1 MEKRYFTIGMAG
13 HIDHGKT
20 SLTKALTNVETDRL
34 KEEKERGISI
44 ELGYAPLILKEE
56 VFVSIVDVPGHERFV
71 RQMIAG
77 VAGIDLVVLVVAAD
91 EGIMPQTEEHVE
103 ILQLLGIERC
113 IVAISKIDRVDDV
126 MLELVIDDI
135 KERLTET
142 VFQYAPFVLLDS
154 LSGTGIEELKQTIS
168 SELASTQFRDAF
180 GSFRLPIDQVFSVQ
194 GQGTVVR
201 GTVYEGIVQKAEQL
215 IVLPKGIS
223 VKARQIQVHHEEQQ
237 TARAGQRAAIN
248 LSGVERSDI
257 KRGDVLVDSKHFL
270 VTDTID
276 VALQTIGRSF
286 AALKQ
291 RTTIKLHIGTSEV
304 MGKIIFFDRN
314 ELTQT
319 TDEVVCQIRLDEKI
333 VVRRGDRFILRRP
346 SPVETIGGGWV
357 IQPNGGKYR
366 FGQETMEMLRYL
378 QQGTPEDLIIDAL
391 SKFVLLDNKKLMQ
404 YTSLDETVLNETLAE
419 GMKTGVFQT
428 IPRQGVS
435 LTKTLAKIKTV
446 ILTRLQEFH
455 EEFSMRIGIDKAEL
469 IQSISSTYPKP
480 LLEFSLKL
488 LVDQNEIKPV
498 TQFVSLALFDP
509 HLPKKWRNR
518 MEQIID
524 QLEKDAFQVE
534 KWQDY
539 FINTPLP
546 KLEIAEL
553 TAYLLESKRAY
564 QLREDTLIHQ
574 VTFEKAMH
582 QLRDET
588 DAFFDL
594 KKAKDVLNLSRK
606 HMIPF
611 LELLD
616 QLGYTKRQENQ
627 RYWME
632 DKT

>member
-1 MEKRYFTIGMAG
+1 MEERYFTIGMAG

-44 ELGYAPLILKEE
+44 ELGYAPLTLKEG
-56 VFVSIVDVPGHERFV
+56 VSVSVVDVPGHERFV

-91 EGIMPQTEEHVE
+91 EGIMPQTEEHLE

-113 IVAISKIDRVDDV
+113 IVAISKIDRVDEV
-126 MLELVIDDI
+126 MLELVTDDI
-135 KERLTET
+135 KERLSET
-142 VFQYAPFVLLDS
+142 VFQHAPFVLLDS
-154 LSGTGIEELKQTIS
+154 LSGTGIEELKQTILS
-168 SELASTQFRDAF
+168 KLESTQFRDAF

-201 GTVYEGIVQKAEQL
+201 GTVYEGIVRKAEQL
-215 IVLPKGIS
+215 IVLPEGIS
-223 VKARQIQVHHEEQQ
+223 VKVRQIQVHHEEQQ

-248 LSGVERSDI
+248 LGGIERDDV
-257 KRGDVLVDSKHFL
+257 KRGDVLVDSEHFL
-270 VTDTID
+270 VTNTID

-291 RTTIKLHIGTSEV
+291 RTTVKLHIGTSEV
-304 MGKIIFFDRN
+304 MGKIVFFDRK

-319 TDEVVCQIRLDEKI
+319 AEEVICQIRLDEKI

-366 FGQETMEMLRYL
+366 FGQETMDMLRHH
-378 QQGTPEDLIIDAL
+378 QQGTPADLVVDAL
-391 SKFVLLDNKKLMQ
+391 SKSLLLDDKQLMQ
-404 YTSLDETVLNETLAE
+404 HTSLDENVLKETLAE
-419 GMKTGVFQT
+419 GLKTGVFQA
-428 IPRQGVS
+428 IPHQGVS
-435 LTKTLAKIKTV
+435 LTKTFVKIKDG
-446 ILTRLQEFH
+446 ILTRLQAFH
-455 EEFSMRIGIDKAEL
+455 EEFPMRVGIGKAEL

-488 LVDQNEIKPV
+488 LIDQNEIKRV
-498 TQFVSLALFDP
+498 NQFVSLALFDP

-534 KWQDY
+534 KWEDY
-539 FINTPLP
+539 FTNTPLP
-546 KLEIAEL
+546 KMEIAEL
-553 TAYLLESKRAY
+553 TAYLLESRRAY
-564 QLREDTLIHQ
+564 QLRENTLIHQ
-574 VTFEKAMH
+574 VTFEKAMR

-594 KKAKDVLNLSRK
+594 KKAKDILNLSRK
-606 HMIPF
+606 YMIPF

-616 QLGYTKRQENQ
+616 KLGYTKRQEDQ